1 MKMKKLLPI
10 LLGLGLWVGGSQLAE
25 AATIHVS
32 TTGNNLRTK
41 AQAAY
46 RDSAVQTVQQAITL
60 AADGDI
66 IVVGAGTFTGAVAVN
81 KRVQI
86 VGAGNDAAG
95 TILSGA
101 ITLNAA
107 ENGTMLQAL
116 RNLRSTGGIT
126 VNTSY
131 YSEYNVFHTTSTA
144 LNIGSSAVGTITN
157 INIIGSI
164 FTGGGSCITVPD
176 ERGVTDFVIRNCRF
190 TGNTG
195 AAISLTQ
202 TTVPATQFVTNLT
215 VTNTSFDRN
224 QTANAANLQ
233 VVQIQKGTNLTF
245 QTCTFS
251 RSGTGSSNLINGT
264 YTGGNYSNLTVRDC
278 FFYQNNGETN
288 IKRAI
293 YVQPVAANATL
304 TNVTIEHNT
313 FVAYN
318 GSLNAMV
325 NLQNAI
331 TGTITVRNNS
341 MRNTERAAGNSGINV
356 FGGTATYGTVTATGN
371 LFNILGAGRSGITY
385 FGAGVPTTGSPTI
398 VTPGIAAIP
407 VAGYDISLGASF
419 SGATVTGVSVGSTV
433 TASNNALNST
443 AATLAMF
450 RISEL
455 EASGNAV
462 LCNYNS
468 IINIANAITSVTSL
482 TTTGYRAPVVVY
494 NSDGSVAGAY
504 TNITNAMAA
513 ATSGQTVGN
522 ISLTSGGPGAINFA
536 TNEPTVTIPTGT
548 ITLRTAGNGRWGR
561 GAAIPGQQLTFNNL
575 TIPSGSTLRL
585 IGDLVVNGA
594 LTINGSLDLNGYALV
609 LDPSGTASGSGTI
622 TDATGFGSVI
632 IRGTTRSAGTLNFDN
647 AQIANFIDSIAGGGN
662 YTLTGTMTLTQN
674 GIARFASGSAITA
687 SALSITNSGYT
698 FQGGDLP
705 RLNGTGNLTVN
716 SPIPVAITGGSGFHS
731 INNLTVNS
739 NSGAYLLGDVT
750 VAGTLAL
757 TNGALVNTSNILYLN
772 GGVTVGSGTLDN
784 RRGGSVR
791 VGGSGGNLT
800 LPAFA
805 VANNFTVNRS
815 GFSVS
820 LGSNLTTYGMIELEA
835 GSLNLNGR
843 ILRLENGSTIT
854 TLGGDIASTNNNSG
868 IMVQGPLTGGV
879 SSAGNLAFAAAPNN
893 RLGSIWIRR
902 SLSTTGDVDV
912 TGRLRVQRGT
922 FNANSANVRF
932 ISNNSGTGII
942 DTVGAD
948 GVLSGFSNV
957 TVQRWYGSTARWM
970 LVGAPISG
978 KTLND
983 WAASAPGTNG
993 INFTF
998 ATGGGQQPSVFTF
1011 SNGGNWVAGSVA
1023 TLSQTFAPGTG
1034 LRIYARSAFLNSN
1047 PLGVGPGVMQWTGSP
1062 VTGSFPFT
1070 GLTSSGNGWNLL
1082 ANPYAAPLDWEQEG
1096 NWTRTNLQNTM
1107 MYWDNSAYRG
1117 LIKVG
1122 PTYVAYNS
1130 GTGII
1135 PSGQGFFV
1143 QSTGG
1148 SPALTVTENAKTGS
1162 TPSFYRSGNAGVM
1175 RATLRNA
1182 AGASDEVIYHFDN
1195 GYGYTHN
1202 RDLAFDVP
1210 KLQNTAVNVGS
1221 FSADNVLLTADMR
1234 PVPTANMSIR
1244 MRVQG
1249 NATGAYTLTFTDLAT
1264 GDWFL
1269 KDNKL
1274 GTVTN
1279 LSTSPAYAFNI
1290 DLADT
1295 TTFGNNRFEL
1305 MAQPRVTSLDGNV
1318 NRANVVLYPNPA
1330 RGQDLSMAVNGFS
1343 AGTRLELTFTDA
1355 TGRVIARQAVV
1366 TTSSSEHMALPTAL
1380 PNGIYNVAVKS
1391 GSQVINQKLIINN

>member
-10 LLGLGLWVGGSQLAE
+10 LLGIGLWVGGSQLAE

-131 YSEYNVFHTTSTA
+131 YSEYNVFHTTSTS
-144 LNIGSSAVGTITN
+144 LSIGSVAVGTITN
-157 INIIGSI
+157 ISIIGSI

-224 QTANAANLQ
+224 QTSNGANFQ

-245 QTCTFS
+245 QSCTFS
-251 RSGTGSSNLINGT
+251 RSGTSTSNLINCQHVGGF
-264 YTGGNYSNLTVRDC
+264 YTNFTVRDC
-278 FFYQNNGETN
+278 HFYLDNGEIN
-288 IKRAI
+288 VKRAI
-293 YVQPVAANATL
+293 YVQPNPASATL
-304 TNVTIEHNT
+304 ANVTIENNA
-313 FVAYN
+313 FVRYD
-318 GSLNAMV
+318 
-325 NLQNAI
+325 
-331 TGTITVRNNS
+331 
-341 MRNTERAAGNSGINV
+341 
-356 FGGTATYGTVTATGN
+356 GTATYNAMINIQQELSGTINIRNNTLPNNMRAGSGINNYGPTPPSTTSYGTINATGN
-371 LFNILGAGRSGITY
+371 FFNLLGSGKSGVAY
-385 FGAGVPTTGSPTI
+385 FGAAGTTNGSNFI
-398 VTPGIAAIP
+398 ASPGIASVPI
-407 VAGYDISLGASF
+407 AGYFGTFNPSDPYPAGYIVSS
-419 SGATVTGVSVGSTV
+419 VSVGSGLTV
-433 TASNNALNST
+433 SSNASSSTSGT
-443 AATLAMF
+443 AAAYNL
-450 RISEL
+450 SEI
-455 EASGNAV
+455 EGAAFAV
-462 LCNYNS
+462 TNQWNS
-468 IINIANAITSVTSL
+468 LINTANTITSI
-482 TTTGYRAPVVVY
+482 TTLGTGYLAPVVVY
-494 NSDGSVAGAY
+494 NADGSVSSAHQ
-504 TNITNAMAA
+504 TITQALAA
-513 ATSGQTVGN
+513 ASSGQTVGN
-522 ISLTSGGPGAINFA
+522 IVINPATVNFA
-536 TNEPTVTIPTGT
+536 VNEPTLTIPAAST
-548 ITLRTAGNGRWGR
+548 ITLRSPGNGRWLTKGNQ
-561 GAAIPGQQLTFNNL
+561 IPVSSI
-575 TIPSGSTLRL
+575 TIPSSSTLRL
-585 IGDLVVNGA
+585 RGDLVVNGA
-594 LTINGSLDLNGYALV
+594 LTVNGTLDLNGYALV
-609 LDPSGTASGSGTI
+609 IGSSGTASGTGNI
-622 TDATGFGSVI
+622 TDATGFGTIV
-632 IRGTTRSAGTLNFDN
+632 IRGNTRSIGTLNFDD
-647 AQIANFIDSIAGGGN
+647 AQIANFIDSIDGGGN

-674 GIARFASGSAITA
+674 GYARFASGSGVTA
-687 SALSITNSGYT
+687 SALSLTNQGYAY
-698 FQGGDLP
+698 QGSSTPNFG
-705 RLNGTGNLTVN
+705 GTGNLTIG
-716 SPIPVAITGGSGFHS
+716 STIPVAIPATNVNNLS
-731 INNLTVNS
+731 INS
-739 NSGAYLLGDVT
+739 NAGAYLTGDVT
-750 VAGTLAL
+750 VAGNLTLV
-757 TNGALVNTSNILYLN
+757 NGTLVNTSNTITIN
-772 GGVTVGSGTLDN
+772 GTVSAASGILDN
-784 RRGGSVR
+784 RRGGSIS
-791 VGGSGGNLT
+791 VGGSGNTT
-800 LPAFA
+800 LVSINA
-805 VANNFTVNRS
+805 VNNFTINRS
-815 GFSVS
+815 GASVS
-820 LGSNLTTYGMIELEA
+820 LGSNITTYGAVSLSA

-843 ILRLENGSTIT
+843 ILRLENGSTVT

-978 KTLND
+978 QTLND

-1011 SNGGNWVAGSVA
+1011 SNGGNWVGGTGA

-1274 GTVTN
+1274 GTVTD
-1279 LSTSPAYAFNI
+1279 LSISPAYAFNI

-1305 MAQPRVTSLDGNV
+1305 MAQPRVTSLNGNV

-1330 RGQDLSMAVNGFS
+1330 RGQELSMAVNGFS